1 MHLLYLVYFVNT
13 SCLLF
18 FALTYG
24 CINTAYG
31 VWAPLVGVGQLNN
44 SSWWLQMP
52 WCRLDTKPSAT
63 ATLTPQWTQ
72 CNTNHVSQ
80 HASRVKLKWKFF
92 VSSWIGSCRFD
103 NLRRQWQQ
111 WCLRVQP
118 MTKIWPNFVHAPSQW
133 ETTLQSNVVPHWLGA
148 YKKWSLNITKI
159 FVSVFILP
167 AKFEDIGRWATC

>member
-24 CINTAYG
+24 CINTAHG

-44 SSWWLQMP
+44 SPWWLQMP
-52 WCRLDTKPSAT
+52 WCKLDTKPSAT

-118 MTKIWPNFVHAPSQW
+118 MTKILTKYAGIILCMRPANERRRYKVTSSLIGWVH
-133 ETTLQSNVVPHWLGA
+133 
-148 YKKWSLNITKI
+148 TKNDLWI
-159 FVSVFILP
+159 
-167 AKFEDIGRWATC
+167 